1 MNDYSIGAME
11 ALSWVRATL
20 KKCEDLEAF
29 CEARKEIDEMIMK
42 LASGA
47 AVSFKQKTKFIPE
60 LY

>member
-11 ALSWVRATL
+11 ALSWVRAIL

-29 CEARKEIDEMIMK
+29 YTARKEIDEMIMK

-47 AVSFKQKTKFIPE
+47 AVSFKQKARFINE
-60 LY
+60 L